1 MSRIYELVISS
12 LVWTLLS
19 DMSLYPSLEEL
30 KVQHIID
37 SQSNGPSNAQPDCQR
52 PMSQINPALSGNCNM
67 DNNMSSY
74 NIGGRPVTCGS
85 TISGIFPQSGMGCGV
100 NSMSIAPFTPSGAL
114 CLPLPAPF
122 DCVDIKPGVRL
133 VTLCKNEF
141 GKVGI
146 QLKEIQKGIFI
157 SFVEGF
163 SPAALGGVRFGDQ
176 VLEINDILVTGCSG
190 TRSMEILKNSTP
202 NNIRLVLRDRP
213 FERVITVHKDSL
225 GAIGVH
231 VRNGLI
237 KAIVKDSSAARN
249 GLLTNHQIIEI
260 NGQNVVGLKD
270 KDLLQLMEESKTPMK
285 VTIIPKTFYDKLTRS
300 LPTGQL
306 RLQMDRSLPF
316 V

>member
-1 MSRIYELVISS
+1 
-12 LVWTLLS
+12 
-19 DMSLYPSLEEL
+19 MSLYPSLEEL
-30 KVQHIID
+30 KVQTILD
-37 SQSNGPSNAQPDCQR
+37 SQSNGPTTMQSNCQG
-52 PMSQINPALSGNCNM
+52 PLPQMNSTLMGNRNE
-67 DNNMSSY
+67 DNNLSSY
-74 NIGGRPVTCGS
+74 NSCGGSVTYGS
-85 TISGIFPQSGMGCGV
+85 TVSGIFSQAGMERGI
-100 NSMSIAPFTPSGAL
+100 NSMSIAPFSPSGAL

-122 DCVDIKPGVRL
+122 DCIDIKPGVRL

-146 QLKEIQKGIFI
+146 QLKEIQKGIFV

-190 TRSMEILKNSTP
+190 TRSMEILKSSTP

-225 GAIGVH
+225 GAIGIQ

-249 GLLTNHQIIEI
+249 GILTNHQIIEV

-270 KDLLQLMEESKTPMK
+270 KDLLQLMDESKTPMK

-300 LPTGQL
+300 LPSGQL

>member
-1 MSRIYELVISS
+1 
-12 LVWTLLS
+12 
-19 DMSLYPSLEEL
+19 MSLYPSLEEL
-30 KVQHIID
+30 KVRTLIE
-37 SQSNGPSNAQPDCQR
+37 SQGNVPETIPSNCQG
-52 PMSQINPALSGNCNM
+52 PTLQFNSTVNGGNGFEVSMSYGGCNPPA
-67 DNNMSSY
+67 
-74 NIGGRPVTCGS
+74 IGGSAITGICSRPTSDCANPTMSVT
-85 TISGIFPQSGMGCGV
+85 PY
-100 NSMSIAPFTPSGAL
+100 TPSGAL

-122 DCVDIKPGVRL
+122 DCVDIKPGVRF

-146 QLKEIQKGIFI
+146 QLREIQKGIFV

-190 TRSMEILKNSTP
+190 HRSMEILKSSSP
-202 NNIRLVLRDRP
+202 NNIRIALRDRP

-225 GAIGVH
+225 GAVGIQ

-249 GLLTNHQIIEI
+249 GVLVRHQIIEI

-270 KDLLQLMEESKTPMK
+270 RDLLQLMEESKTPMK
-285 VTIIPKTFYDKLTRS
+285 VTIIPKTFYDKLTKS
-300 LPTGQL
+300 LPSGQM

>member
-1 MSRIYELVISS
+1 
-12 LVWTLLS
+12 
-19 DMSLYPSLEEL
+19 MSLYPSLEEL
-30 KVQHIID
+30 KVQTILD
-37 SQSNGPSNAQPDCQR
+37 SQSNGPTTMQSNCQG
-52 PMSQINPALSGNCNM
+52 PLPQMNSTLMGNRNE
-67 DNNMSSY
+67 DNNLSSY
-74 NIGGRPVTCGS
+74 NSCGGSVTYGS
-85 TISGIFPQSGMGCGV
+85 TVSGIFSQAGMECGI
-100 NSMSIAPFTPSGAL
+100 NSMSIAPFSPSGAL

-122 DCVDIKPGVRL
+122 DCIDIKPGVRL

-146 QLKEIQKGIFI
+146 QLKEIQKGIFV

-190 TRSMEILKNSTP
+190 TRSMEILKSSTP

-225 GAIGVH
+225 GAIGIQ

-249 GLLTNHQIIEI
+249 GILTNHQIIEV

-270 KDLLQLMEESKTPMK
+270 KDLLQLMDESKTPMK

-300 LPTGQL
+300 LPSGQL

>member
-1 MSRIYELVISS
+1 
-12 LVWTLLS
+12 
-19 DMSLYPSLEEL
+19 MSLYPSLEEL

-202 NNIRLVLRDRP
+202 NNIRLVLRDRQYSSELRMNELNN
-213 FERVITVHKDSL
+213 FIF
-225 GAIGVH
+225 
-231 VRNGLI
+231 LI
-237 KAIVKDSSAARN
+237 LFS
-249 GLLTNHQIIEI
+249 
-260 NGQNVVGLKD
+260 
-270 KDLLQLMEESKTPMK
+270 
-285 VTIIPKTFYDKLTRS
+285 
-300 LPTGQL
+300 
-306 RLQMDRSLPF
+306 
-316 V
+316 

>member
-1 MSRIYELVISS
+1 
-12 LVWTLLS
+12 
-19 DMSLYPSLEEL
+19 MSLYPSLEEL
-30 KVQHIID
+30 KVQTILD
-37 SQSNGPSNAQPDCQR
+37 SQSNRPTTMQSNCQGPLPQMNSTL
-52 PMSQINPALSGNCNM
+52 MGNRNE
-67 DNNMSSY
+67 DNNLSSY
-74 NIGGRPVTCGS
+74 NSCGGSVTYGS
-85 TISGIFPQSGMGCGV
+85 TVSGIFSQAGMERGI
-100 NSMSIAPFTPSGAL
+100 NSMSIAPFSPSGAL

-122 DCVDIKPGVRL
+122 DCIDIKPGVRL

-146 QLKEIQKGIFI
+146 QLKEIQKGIFV

-190 TRSMEILKNSTP
+190 TRSMEILKSSTP

-225 GAIGVH
+225 GAIGIQ

-249 GLLTNHQIIEI
+249 GILTNHQIIEV

-270 KDLLQLMEESKTPMK
+270 KDLLQLMDESKTPMK

-300 LPTGQL
+300 LPSGQL